1 VYSNGV
7 FYFAKLSKV
16 HGFIGDQSKV
26 NRDFLMQ
33 TTFFFC
39 AQFLSILGILH

>member
-7 FYFAKLSKV
+7 FYFAKLSKL
-16 HGFIGDQSKV
+16 HGFIGDQFKA

-33 TTFFFC
+33 TNFFIR
-39 AQFLSILGILH
+39 AQFLSILGTLH

>member
-7 FYFAKLSKV
+7 FYFAKLIEV
-16 HGFIGDQSKV
+16 HGFIGDQFKA

-33 TTFFFC
+33 TTFFLC
-39 AQFLSILGILH
+39 AQFLLIPLTLE